1 MNRKKLIILIASIGV
16 VAGLALLT
24 MKLMGKKGNSITEL
38 IEFNIEDTAAV
49 DKVIITD
56 PFGNKMEIIRDGV
69 YWTES
74 NGNCITQTN
83 VQFILEAFKNV
94 EFKGYLPDNSHKQ
107 FIKVMSAQSTKVE
120 IFQDG
125 DWVKTWYIGPA
136 AQDHYGQIMLLD
148 DAELGKSD
156 IPVMMK
162 IKGMQGI
169 IEPRFFAD
177 KRKWMCTNIFR
188 LTIDKIS
195 KVDVRFYDEPSRSF
209 TVTKKKNKLDV
220 FQQGKRLSRVDT
232 AMIYRYLQNYRKI
245 HFDHPNYELNAKQ
258 IDSVKRSQ
266 PFGVLTVTETS
277 GKATKLRMFRIKS
290 EFEQRNEFGNIVMDD
305 MNKFWCQLPD
315 GQLVKCQYF
324 VFNPLLLGHV
334 YFPMDMSSIKMNM
347 AQPEQ

>member
-1 MNRKKLIILIASIGV
+1 
-16 VAGLALLT
+16 
-24 MKLMGKKGNSITEL
+24 
-38 IEFNIEDTAAV
+38 
-49 DKVIITD
+49 
-56 PFGNKMEIIRDGV
+56 
-69 YWTES
+69 
-74 NGNCITQTN
+74 
-83 VQFILEAFKNV
+83 
-94 EFKGYLPDNSHKQ
+94 
-107 FIKVMSAQSTKVE
+107 MSAQSTKVE